1 MSNRIAHALKPATQ
15 WHTGGS
21 GFATTDAGQVDLP
34 GLSLHHGGRLAPVTI
49 AWRLAGTPGA
59 PVVAA
64 LGGISAHRHSFD
76 IDDPRLG
83 WWSALVGPG
92 LPLDTTRYRVLG
104 IDYLGSSAGSTGPH
118 PGQGDFASIDTRD
131 QAAALLAVC
140 DALGIARLHAIAGAS
155 YGGMVGFALAELAPE
170 RVGHVLAISAAHRS
184 NALATAWRAVQR
196 EIVRHA
202 LSLGDGP
209 GGLRIARALAM
220 TTYRTRAELNS
231 RFPAAAPGADGR
243 TEFPVQAY
251 LFARGD
257 DYARRHRPE
266 SFLCLSESI
275 DLHRID
281 PARIRVP
288 VTLVG
293 VTEDQLVTLDEVR
306 ELAGRLAGPCEL
318 IELHS
323 QYGHDAFLKE
333 RELFAPAFAAAL
345 DGARQ

>member
-1 MSNRIAHALKPATQ
+1 MSNRIASALKPPTYRAAAPAGHAAAQ
-15 WHTGGS
+15 AGS
-21 GFATTDAGQVDLP
+21 IELAGLP
-34 GLSLHHGGRLAPVTI
+34 LHHGGRLAPATV
-49 AWRLAGTPGA
+49 AWRLAGAAGT
-59 PVVAA
+59 PVVVA
-64 LGGISAHRHSFD
+64 LGGISAHRRAFD
-76 IDDPRLG
+76 TDDPRHG
-83 WWSALVGPG
+83 WWPALVGPG

-104 IDYLGSSAGSTGPH
+104 IDYLGGSAGSTGPR
-118 PGQGDFASIDTRD
+118 PGHTEFPSIDSRD
-131 QAAALLAVC
+131 QASALLAVC
-140 DALGIARLHAIAGAS
+140 DSLGIERLHAFAGAS
-155 YGGMVGFALAELAPE
+155 YGGMVGLAFAELAPE
-170 RVGHVLAISAAHRS
+170 RVEHVLAISAAHRS
-184 NALATAWRAVQR
+184 NALSTAWRAVQR

-220 TTYRTRAELNS
+220 TTYRTRAELNA
-231 RFPAAAPGADGR
+231 RFPAAARDARARGP
-243 TEFPVQAY
+243 FPIEEY

-323 QYGHDAFLKE
+323 QYGHDSFLKE
-333 RELFAPAFAAAL
+333 RDLLAPAFAAAL
-345 DGARQ
+345 DGARP